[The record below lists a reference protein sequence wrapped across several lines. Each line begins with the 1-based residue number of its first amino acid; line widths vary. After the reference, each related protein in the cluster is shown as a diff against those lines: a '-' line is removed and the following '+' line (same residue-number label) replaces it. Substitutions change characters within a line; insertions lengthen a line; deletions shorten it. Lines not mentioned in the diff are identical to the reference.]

1 MTKIKLCG
9 MMQMKDIE
17 TANRLQ
23 PDLVGFVFAKKSKR
37 YVTDEKAAELRR
49 ALSDRIPAAGVFV
62 NEEISHVVQLLQ
74 QGVIDV
80 VQLHGDE
87 DEAYMKELR
96 RLTDAPFIKAFRIR
110 EREDIAKVRA
120 FDENTTILLDAG
132 SGDGMTFRWEWLK
145 DADFDFYLAG
155 GLTGE
160 NVAAAV
166 RNYHPY
172 GVDVSSGIETNGQK
186 DVRKMEDFVRTVRK
200 ENDNA

>member
-9 MMQMKDIE
+9 MMCETDIE

-23 PDLVGFVFAKKSKR
+23 PDLVGFVFAKKSRR
-37 YVTDEKAAELRR
+37 YVTDEQAAELRR

-62 NEEISHVVQLLQ
+62 NEEISHVVRLLQ
-74 QGVIDV
+74 LGVINV
-80 VQLHGDE
+80 VQLHGGE
-87 DEAYMKELR
+87 GEEYLKELR
-96 RLTDAPFIKAFRIR
+96 KQTDAPIIRAFRIR

-120 FDENTTILLDAG
+120 FDENTKILLDAG

-155 GLTGE
+155 GLTVE
-160 NVAAAV
+160 NVAEAV
-166 RNYHPY
+166 RIYHPY
-172 GVDVSSGIETNGQK
+172 GVDVSSGIETDGRK
-186 DVRKMEDFVRTVRK
+186 DIRKMEAFVRTVRK

>member
-9 MMQMKDIE
+9 MMCETDIE

-23 PDLVGFVFAKKSKR
+23 PDLVGFVFAKKSRR
-37 YVTDEKAAELRR
+37 YVTDEQAAGLRQ

-62 NEEISHVVQLLQ
+62 NEEISHVVRLLQ
-74 QGVIDV
+74 LGVINV
-80 VQLHGDE
+80 VQLHGGE
-87 DEAYMKELR
+87 GEEYLKELR
-96 RLTDAPFIKAFRIR
+96 KQTDAPIIRAFRIR

-120 FDENTTILLDAG
+120 FDENTKILLDAG

-155 GLTGE
+155 GLTVE
-160 NVAAAV
+160 NVAEAV
-166 RNYHPY
+166 RIYHPY
-172 GVDVSSGIETNGQK
+172 GVDVSSGIETDGRK
-186 DVRKMEDFVRTVRK
+186 DIRKMEAFVRTVRK

>member
-17 TANRLQ
+17 AANRLR
-23 PDLVGFVFAKKSKR
+23 PDLIGFVFARKSRR
-37 YVTDEKAAELRR
+37 YVTDVAASELRA
-49 ALSDRIPAAGVFV
+49 ALSDQIPAAGVFV
-62 NEEISHVVQLLQ
+62 NEEIDHVVHLLN
-74 QGVIDV
+74 QGVIDL

-96 RLTDAPFIKAFRIR
+96 HLTDAPFIKAFRIR

-120 FDENTTILLDAG
+120 FDDNTTILLDAG

-145 DADFDFYLAG
+145 DADYDYFLAG
-155 GLTGE
+155 GLTSE

-166 RNYHPY
+166 RNHHPY

-186 DVRKMEDFVRTVRK
+186 DVRKMEDFVITVRK

>member
-9 MMQMKDIE
+9 MMCETDIE

-23 PDLVGFVFAKKSKR
+23 PDLVGFVFAKKSRR
-37 YVTDEKAAELRR
+37 YVTDEQAAGLRR

-62 NEEISHVVQLLQ
+62 NEEISHVVRLLQ
-74 QGVIDV
+74 LGVINV
-80 VQLHGDE
+80 VQLHGGE
-87 DEAYMKELR
+87 GEEYLKELR
-96 RLTDAPFIKAFRIR
+96 KQTDAPIIRAFRIR

-120 FDENTTILLDAG
+120 FDENTKILLDAG

-155 GLTGE
+155 GLTVE
-160 NVAAAV
+160 NVAEAV
-166 RNYHPY
+166 RIYHPY
-172 GVDVSSGIETNGQK
+172 GVDVSSGIETDGRK
-186 DVRKMEDFVRTVRK
+186 DIRKMEAFVRTVRK

>member
-1 MTKIKLCG
+1 MIKIKLCG

-17 TANRLQ
+17 AANRLQ
-23 PDLVGFVFAKKSKR
+23 PDLVGFVFAQKSRR
-37 YVTDEKAAELRR
+37 YVTDETAAKLRE
-49 ALSDRIPAAGVFV
+49 ALSRKISAVGVFV

-96 RLTDAPFIKAFRIR
+96 RQTDAPFLKAFRIR
-110 EREDIAKVRA
+110 EREDVAKVRA
-120 FDENTTILLDAG
+120 FDEYTKILLDAG

-155 GLTGE
+155 GLTSE
-160 NVAAAV
+160 NVTEAV
-166 RNYHPY
+166 RIYHPY
-172 GVDVSSGIETNGQK
+172 GVDVSSGIETDGLK
-186 DVRKMEDFVRTVRK
+186 DAVKMEAFVRNVRK
-200 ENDNA
+200 ENGNA

>member
-9 MMQMKDIE
+9 MMRMQDIE
-17 TANRLQ
+17 TANRLH
-23 PDLVGFVFAKKSKR
+23 PDLIGFVFAPKSKR
-37 YVTDEKAAELRR
+37 YVTDKTASELRA
-49 ALSDRIPAAGVFV
+49 ALSDQILAAGVFV
-62 NEEISHVVQLLQ
+62 NEEISHVVRLLQ

-96 RLTDAPFIKAFRIR
+96 RLTSAPFIKAFRIR
-110 EREDIAKVRA
+110 EREDLVKVRA

-155 GLTGE
+155 GLTSV

-166 RNYHPY
+166 RNHHPY